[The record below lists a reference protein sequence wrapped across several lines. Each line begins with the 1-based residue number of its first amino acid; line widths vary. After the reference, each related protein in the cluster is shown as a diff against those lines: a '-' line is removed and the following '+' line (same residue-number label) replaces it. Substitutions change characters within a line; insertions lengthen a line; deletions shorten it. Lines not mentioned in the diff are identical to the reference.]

1 MNKLLLFFISWAVF
15 VFVDMTWIGF
25 VMRDF
30 YKAEMQPFF
39 RFNMEHIHQGMAL
52 FVWALLVFGI
62 MTFVLSSSQNMQD
75 ALLKGALFGFV
86 VYGVYDLTNFAVI
99 NNWSLRLLCVDWT
112 WGCFVNSIMSG
123 FMFWLSK

>member
-1 MNKLLLFFISWAVF
+1 MNKLLLFFIGWEVF
-15 VFVDMTWIGF
+15 ICLQMMVTRFF
-25 VMRDF
+25 F
-30 YKAEMQPFF
+30 SSFCKKEMQSFF
-39 RFNMEHIHQGMAL
+39 RLKIEKIHSIMAL
-52 FVWALLVFGI
+52 FQMALLVFGI

-99 NNWSLRLLCVDWT
+99 NNWSLRLLSVDWA
-112 WGCFVNSIMSG
+112 WGCFVSSIMSG